1 MKLLAIDPGQ
11 KGALA
16 FYSPLITNKVMVELM
31 PLGGKE
37 IDYASLATII
47 KDFDPDLAVVEK
59 VGSMPGQ
66 GVTSMFTFGMGY
78 GALFGILA
86 ALQVP
91 TERVAPQTWKASV
104 LKGTLKDKAAAIDY
118 CRRVF
123 PTVPLVPPRCRKPH
137 DGIADALCILSYAQR
152 TWGREQ
158 EVA

>member
-1 MKLLAIDPGQ
+1 MRILAIDPGQ

-16 FYSPLITNKVMVELM
+16 VQGIFIEAIPM

-37 IDYASLATII
+37 IDYPTVADMIR
-47 KDFDPDLAVVEK
+47 DWQPDLAVIEK

-66 GVTSMFTFGMGY
+66 GVASTFTFGMGY

-86 ALQVP
+86 ALKIP

-104 LKGTLKDKAAAIDY
+104 LKGTPKDKRAAIDY
-118 CRRVF
+118 CRRVY
-123 PTVPLVPPRCRKPH
+123 PTVPLVLPRCRTPH

-152 TWGREQ
+152 TWGRLE
-158 EVA
+158 AA